1 MENCF
6 HPRHPRLRKGSG
18 WGPPAPWMW
27 KTVCSKVAKGPV
39 ESTVFDGFGWFFGF
53 FFSEAPG
60 ESPRTSRCCC
70 RTANLFL
77 PQAAGRC
84 VFVFFPC
91 VVFWFGMN
99 PNFPISQPQGFDSPC
114 HCWHLCAFILGRKPL
129 SAGLKPLE
137 FWSFK
142 LRLPQSAKTAASLHQ
157 LEKTLRPRLPDLFEA
172 LKCRNKLNKFHCF
185 LTYLNHMEKARQ
197 CSTPLLFCQRLPR
210 HAWGW
215 EETTTNRLQS
225 CTPLLLV
232 LSHRDVSWNELHHF
246 GPVITEGWTAT
257 SLERGLYQ
265 ANKVNLEIKWSLE
278 VNQWNMMD
286 HERWH

>member
-1 MENCF
+1 MYI
-6 HPRHPRLRKGSG
+6 
-18 WGPPAPWMW
+18 
-27 KTVCSKVAKGPV
+27 VVV
-39 ESTVFDGFGWFFGF
+39 VVF
-53 FFSEAPG
+53 
-60 ESPRTSRCCC
+60 
-70 RTANLFL
+70 
-77 PQAAGRC
+77 
-84 VFVFFPC
+84 C
-91 VVFWFGMN
+91 VVFHVLFSDLEWIPTFQSRSPKALTRPAIVGIFVPSSWAGNHWVQVWNHWNFGRSN
-99 PNFPISQPQGFDSPC
+99 WGCNRAQ
-114 HCWHLCAFILGRKPL
+114 
-129 SAGLKPLE
+129 
-137 FWSFK
+137 K
-142 LRLPQSAKTAASLHQ
+142 LRHPCTNWKKLWGRNYQTIPDYT
-157 LEKTLRPRLPDLFEA
+157 RLPDLFEA

-278 VNQWNMMD
+278 VNQWKMMD